1 MLAFAIVLF
10 SLQQPTAAPLPPLP
24 PQVGDTSP
32 FRSVSAGSEANPTLR
47 TPPHARV
54 RHRPV
59 LSATADC
66 GPTPPAPP
74 SGGRHVAVPI
84 CICRKRSQ
92 PNPEDTA
99 ACSRSPSSC
108 SLCNSRLRPHSPR
121 SPLRWATRRR
131 SDLYLQEAKPTQP

>member
-74 SGGRHVAVPI
+74 SGGRHVAVP
-84 CICRKRSQ
+84 
-92 PNPEDTA
+92 TA
-99 ACSRSPSSC
+99 PATDARRAARG
-108 SLCNSRLRPHSPR
+108 LGRPWTA
-121 SPLRWATRRR
+121 LLAATRRLHY
-131 SDLYLQEAKPTQP
+131 SGVAGH